1 MNKNTAFTIGLFVAM
16 TCSAFSP
23 DAVAQTR
30 TPPQQATPRA
40 AAPQPPPRP
49 SLLPR
54 PGPRQPLAEDG
65 AAVKG
70 GEVIARVGGN
80 DVTAEELRAAV
91 ASLDARSQAAV
102 ARDPALLG
110 QTVRAILANRLV
122 LKEALSKKW
131 DQQPAIAP
139 NWRARGKT

>member
-1 MNKNTAFTIGLFVAM
+1 M
-16 TCSAFSP
+16 
-23 DAVAQTR
+23 
-30 TPPQQATPRA
+30 
-40 AAPQPPPRP
+40 
-49 SLLPR
+49 
-54 PGPRQPLAEDG
+54 
-65 AAVKG
+65 KG

-102 ARDPALLG
+102 TRDPALLS
-110 QTVRAILANRLV
+110 QTVRALLANRLV